1 MEIQYYGGNCIK
13 ITTKKGSVV
22 IDDNMKELGGTSP
35 AKPTDVNIHTQ
46 KVEDKKPAS
55 ILFVDG
61 PGEYEVSNI
70 SILGIPARSHL
81 EETGKKTVAMY
92 KVTAEDLRVAV
103 VGHIYPEQSESQLEA
118 LGVIDVLIVPV
129 GGHGFTLDA
138 VGAAKIIKNIDPKI
152 IIPTNYAD
160 SKLNYPVPAAEL
172 SDVLKELALEPKE
185 TVAKLK
191 VKAADLLLD
200 KAQLVILER
209 Q

>member
-22 IDDNMKELGGTSP
+22 IDDNMKELGSTSP

-46 KVEDKKPAS
+46 KWKIKTGFNP
-55 ILFVDG
+55 FVDG

-103 VGHIYPEQSESQLEA
+103 VGHIYPELSESQLEA

-129 GGHGFTLDA
+129 GGHGF
-138 VGAAKIIKNIDPKI
+138 
-152 IIPTNYAD
+152 Y
-160 SKLNYPVPAAEL
+160 S
-172 SDVLKELALEPKE
+172 
-185 TVAKLK
+185 
-191 VKAADLLLD
+191 
-200 KAQLVILER
+200 
-209 Q
+209 

>member
-22 IDDNMKELGGTSP
+22 IDDTIKALGGTSP

-46 KVEDKKPAS
+46 KVEGKLPATL
-55 ILFVDG
+55 LFIDG

-70 SILGIPARSHL
+70 SVVGIAARAHM
-81 EETGKKTVAMY
+81 EETAAKKVAIY
-92 KVTAEDLRVAV
+92 KITCDDIRIAV
-103 VGHIYPEQSESQLEA
+103 VGHIYPELSESQLET

-138 VGAAKIIKNIDPKI
+138 IGAAKIIKNIDPKI

-160 SKLNYPVPAAEL
+160 SKLDYPVPAAEL
-172 SDVLKELALEPKE
+172 TDVLKEWALEPKE
-185 TVAKLK
+185 SVSKLK

-200 KAQLVILER
+200 KAQVIVLER

>member
-22 IDDNMKELGGTSP
+22 IDDNIKALGGTSP
-35 AKPTDVNIHTQ
+35 AKPTDVNVHTH
-46 KVEDKKPAS
+46 KLEGKKPAS
-55 ILFVDG
+55 MLFVDG

-81 EETGKKTVAMY
+81 EETGKKSVAMY
-92 KVTAEDLRVAV
+92 KVAVDDFRIAV
-103 VGHIYPEQSESQLEA
+103 VGHIYPELSESQLESF
-118 LGVIDVLIVPV
+118 GVIDVLIVPV

-160 SKLNYPVPAAEL
+160 SKLNYPVPAANLE
-172 SDVLKELALEPKE
+172 DVLKELALEPKE
-185 TVAKLK
+185 TVPKLK
-191 VKAADLLLD
+191 LKAADLLLD
-200 KAQLVILER
+200 KAQVIILER